1 MESMDVFRERRFC
14 QRLIGEQKMTKP
26 APSAEP
32 EWRLNL
38 EEELCFAVYGASLAL
53 NKIYVELLGP
63 LNLTYPQYLTMLVL
77 CERDGQ
83 TVNELGTAA
92 VSRSIRYPPVKTS
105 RSASRCFPHFA
116 GRPSTPHSTWD

>member
-1 MESMDVFRERRFC
+1 
-14 QRLIGEQKMTKP
+14 MTKP
-26 APSAEP
+26 VPSAEAK
-32 EWRLNL
+32 WRLNL
-38 EEELCFAVYGASLAL
+38 EDELCFAVYGASLEL

-83 TVNELGTAA
+83 TVNELSTAA

-116 GRPSTPHSTWD
+116 GRPSTANSTWD